1 MGTSMSAKSDLENY
15 RAGYPD
21 LTEDLTSNDN
31 YLFYQGKIS
40 SQPQGDFIN
49 NIHSD
54 WWGKHSLLEAHHGYI
69 QWLFPIRESG
79 GLNFQSS
86 ALQKHEIQ
94 KIKENPECFEKLK
107 KSYELMLDFYGCQF
121 KNKETGELE
130 RNKMWKERYRNLNFH
145 SHNYLRITRIL
156 KCLGEFELENY
167 QKHFLLHF
175 IDEIWVK
182 KELSNCDNSCKNFW
196 VGTIKNDTLR
206 NQLEQDI
213 LKKSGNLAG
222 EVDKIFN
229 AHMDDMDDNHDKE
242 DEDNQM
248 IDPTTTKIIDPIIPP
263 PPPTVEGPDKE
274 REDILKKID
283 DNNIKENYSPTGE
296 GDVPQSELKE

>member
-1 MGTSMSAKSDLENY
+1 
-15 RAGYPD
+15 
-21 LTEDLTSNDN
+21 
-31 YLFYQGKIS
+31 LFYSGKLS
-40 SQPQGDFIN
+40 SQPQGDFIH

-54 WWGKHSLLEAHHGYI
+54 WWGKYSLLEAHHGYI

-79 GLNFQSS
+79 GLNFQTS
-86 ALQKHEIQ
+86 ALQKHEIK
-94 KIKENPECFEKLK
+94 KIKENPECFERLK
-107 KSYELMLDFYGCQF
+107 TSYELMLDFYGCQF

-130 RNKMWKERYRNLNFH
+130 RNKNWKERYRNLNFH

-196 VGTIKNDTLR
+196 VGTVKNDTLR

-213 LKKSGNLAG
+213 MKKSGNRAG
-222 EVDKIFN
+222 NVDKIIN
-229 AHMDDMDDNHDKE
+229 SHMQMDDVDNNQWEEGDGNNKKKDSTTTITGHPMKDGGNDMIIDSTNVIEHKIIQTEGVQPSNVEGQDKEKE
-242 DEDNQM
+242 DENHIKVIQTDSAAV
-248 IDPTTTKIIDPIIPP
+248 PP
-263 PPPTVEGPDKE
+263 FNT
-274 REDILKKID
+274 
-283 DNNIKENYSPTGE
+283 
-296 GDVPQSELKE
+296 SELKEKES